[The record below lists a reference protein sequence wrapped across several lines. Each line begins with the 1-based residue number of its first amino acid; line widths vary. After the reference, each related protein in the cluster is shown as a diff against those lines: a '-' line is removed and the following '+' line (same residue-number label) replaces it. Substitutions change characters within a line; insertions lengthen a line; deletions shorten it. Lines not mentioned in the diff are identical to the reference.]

1 MFFNIILV
9 FTGTFDWFNA
19 FLLNKSIYLNVGM
32 HVIQILKYLK
42 KIYILLLIYQCT
54 FFLIVWKKKQKLFK
68 IRKESAK

>member
-19 FLLNKSIYLNVGM
+19 FLLNKSIYLNLGM

-42 KIYILLLIYQCT
+42 NIYIYYY
-54 FFLIVWKKKQKLFK
+54 
-68 IRKESAK
+68 